1 MSRDIKMQITYN
13 LKSSQKLGFSY
24 SLALSV
30 WFWLFL
36 MTLYIDLFSTSNGI
50 FQQGMIF
57 SIVIAII
64 VFVVTYYC
72 LVKNLKLI
80 IDESGIRITSKLLSL
95 RHGKLFGLQPHF
107 AYFLPI
113 RFDSKLHIYR
123 LQDCIQTNLSY
134 LVDENDVIWQ
144 KEDTL
149 FAFVNRHKK
158 STQVF
163 LISNTIWEIEDINLL
178 GRQLNQLGLTAEVEQ
193 AQVFIEEF
201 MPELSGLGK
210 KAMYIAFASIVL
222 FVSILIVTSYDAWS
236 TIYYGWFGSIV
247 WLVLLIFAALAF
259 WYIKTY
265 KQHLSAHILIASLF
279 AMCFTLLF
287 LTSLLAITAKV
298 GTDLPLTFEYTETN
312 EFKEETWTATENPK
326 LKIFCNT
333 NKNNKQVKMKQGND
347 KISLN
352 KPDVQKTTAKKWFSI
367 IRVDGSSLCPHGVYL
382 SDSMLPHE

>member
-113 RFDSKLHIYR
+113 RFNSKLHIYR

-134 LVDENDVIWQ
+134 LVDENDVIWH
-144 KEDTL
+144 KKDTL

-163 LISNTIWEIEDINLL
+163 LISNTIWEIADINLL
-178 GRQLNQLGLTAEVEQ
+178 GRQLNQLGLTVEVEQ

-210 KAMYIAFASIVL
+210 KAIYIAFASVVL

-247 WLVLLIFAALAF
+247 WLVLLTFATLAF

-265 KQHLSAHILIASLF
+265 KQHWSAHILIASLF

>member
-382 SDSMLPHE
+382 SDAMLPHE

>member
-113 RFDSKLHIYR
+113 RFNSKLHIYR

-134 LVDENDVIWQ
+134 LVDENDVIWH
-144 KEDTL
+144 KKDTL

-163 LISNTIWEIEDINLL
+163 LISNTIWEIADINLL
-178 GRQLNQLGLTAEVEQ
+178 GRQLNQLGLTVEVEQ

-210 KAMYIAFASIVL
+210 KAIYIAFASVVL
-222 FVSILIVTSYDAWS
+222 FVSILIITSYDAWS

-247 WLVLLIFAALAF
+247 WLVLLTFATLAF

-265 KQHLSAHILIASLF
+265 KQHWSAHILIASLF

-367 IRVDGSSLCPHGVYL
+367 IRVDGDSLCPHGVYL

>member
-1 MSRDIKMQITYN
+1 MQITYN

-64 VFVVTYYC
+64 VFVVTYYY

-113 RFDSKLHIYR
+113 RFNSKLHIYR

-134 LVDENDVIWQ
+134 LVDENDVIWH
-144 KEDTL
+144 KKDTL

-163 LISNTIWEIEDINLL
+163 LISNTIWEIADINLL
-178 GRQLNQLGLTAEVEQ
+178 GRQLNQLGLTVEVEQ

-210 KAMYIAFASIVL
+210 KAIYIAFASVVL
-222 FVSILIVTSYDAWS
+222 FVSILIITSYDAWS

-247 WLVLLIFAALAF
+247 WLVLLTFATLAF

-265 KQHLSAHILIASLF
+265 KQHWSAHILIASLF

-367 IRVDGSSLCPHGVYL
+367 IRVDGDSLCPHGVYL

>member
-1 MSRDIKMQITYN
+1 MQITYN

-113 RFDSKLHIYR
+113 RFNSKLHIYR

-134 LVDENDVIWQ
+134 LVDENDVIWH
-144 KEDTL
+144 KKDTL

-163 LISNTIWEIEDINLL
+163 LISNTIWEIADINLL
-178 GRQLNQLGLTAEVEQ
+178 GRQLNQLGLTVEVEQ

-210 KAMYIAFASIVL
+210 KAMYIAFASVVL

-265 KQHLSAHILIASLF
+265 KQHWSAHILIASLF

-333 NKNNKQVKMKQGND
+333 NKNNKQVKMKQGNN